1 MEFQN
6 FSLSVNEKGIAFFTA
21 NRPEKLNAMN
31 DRSWFELRQFFEEAD
46 KDPSIRA
53 VIVTGAGEKAFVA
66 GADIGSL
73 KEKRSTDCL
82 GGAGQKALDQIEN
95 CSKPVIAAVN
105 GYAFGGGCELA
116 LACDLRIVSENAQF
130 ALPETGLGILPGAG
144 GTQRLARII
153 GLGRAK
159 EMILLGRKIRGAE
172 AVQIGLA
179 YKCVPIGELLTE
191 AEKMADAVLAK
202 GPVAINLSKKVVKA
216 SLSSSQDVGMLL
228 EMLALSTLCSTED
241 KQEGVEAFLEKH
253 APVYKGR

>member
-6 FSLSVNEKGIAFFTA
+6 FCLSVNEKGIAFFTA

-31 DRSWFELRQFFEEAD
+31 DLSWLELRQFFEEAD
-46 KDPSIRA
+46 KDPVIRA

-73 KEKRSTDCL
+73 QAKRSTDCL
-82 GGAGQKALDQIEN
+82 GGAGQKALDLIEN

-144 GTQRLARII
+144 GTQRLTRII

-179 YKCVPIGELLTE
+179 YKCVPVNELLTE
-191 AEKMADAVLAK
+191 AEKMADAALTK

-228 EMLALSTLCSTED
+228 EMLSLSTLCSTED
-241 KQEGVEAFLEKH
+241 KQEGVDAFLEKR